1 MPASAIAAVV
11 PDAEQH
17 ATIGGNALRAAVLG
31 ANDGLVSNLSLVMGV
46 AGAGLASSTILITGV
61 AGLLAGACSMA
72 MGEWVSVTS
81 SRELY
86 QRELAVERAEIAG
99 HPAAEHAELVD
110 IYTHRGLD
118 EQTAR
123 VLADHVMA
131 DPDRALDVMA
141 REELGIDPDKLGGS
155 AFTAAW
161 SSFTLFVLGIVNTLT
176 MSVLERTREI
186 GVLRAL
192 GASRWRVRRAMADE
206 SLLISVAGTLA
217 GIGAGLVVAV
227 LWVVGMRETR
237 YPGMSMHLPFGLLL
251 TIAVLGVLMGVL
263 AAIVPARRAAKLDPL
278 AALRYE

>member
-1 MPASAIAAVV
+1 MPASAIAAVI

-161 SSFTLFVLGIVNTLT
+161 SSFTLFVLG
-176 MSVLERTREI
+176 
-186 GVLRAL
+186 
-192 GASRWRVRRAMADE
+192 
-206 SLLISVAGTLA
+206 
-217 GIGAGLVVAV
+217 
-227 LWVVGMRETR
+227 
-237 YPGMSMHLPFGLLL
+237 
-251 TIAVLGVLMGVL
+251 
-263 AAIVPARRAAKLDPL
+263 AIVPVAPYIPFSSTTAAALSVGASALPLFAVGALITHVTGRSPLWSGLRQLAVGL
-278 AALRYE
+278 AAAAVTFATGALLGVSVG